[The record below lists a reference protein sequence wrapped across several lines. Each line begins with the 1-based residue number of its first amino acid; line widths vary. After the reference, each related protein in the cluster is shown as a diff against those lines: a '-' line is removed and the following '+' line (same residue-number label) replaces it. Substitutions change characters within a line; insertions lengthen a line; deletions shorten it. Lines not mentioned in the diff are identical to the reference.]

1 MENALLIGM
10 TRQMALRRE
19 MSIIANNLANINTN
33 GYKAEH
39 PLFEQYLMPTAS
51 ENSGAKDIS
60 FVQDVGMHRN
70 LGPGRIDVTENPLD
84 VAIAGEGY
92 FKVQTPEGIRYTRN
106 GAFEL
111 NANGNL
117 VNSDGYPVLSTGGA
131 PITFGA
137 EETGIEIA
145 GDGTIST
152 SEGERG
158 RLGLVKFED
167 ERSLKNAGGTLYRT
181 EQAELPVEE
190 IKLMQGAVESSNVQ
204 PILEMTNMISVMQA
218 YKSAH
223 NIVEK
228 NDELQRRAISTLAD
242 AQ

>member
-33 GYKAEH
+33 GYKSEH
-39 PLFEQYLMPTAS
+39 PLFEEYLMPTAT
-51 ENSGAKDIS
+51 EESGDKDIS

-84 VAIAGEGY
+84 VAISGEGY
-92 FKVQTPEGIRYTRN
+92 FKVQTPEGVRYTRN

-111 NANGNL
+111 NAQGQL
-117 VNSDGYPVLSTGGA
+117 VTPDGHPVLTAGGA
-131 PITFGA
+131 PITFGTD
-137 EETGIEIA
+137 ETGIIIA
-145 GDGTIST
+145 SDGTIST
-152 SEGERG
+152 SQGERG
-158 RLGLVKFED
+158 QLGLVKFEN
-167 ERSLKNAGGTLYRT
+167 ERQLQNAGGTLYRT

-190 IKLMQGAVESSNVQ
+190 TRLMQGAIESSNVQ

-218 YKSAH
+218 YQSAN
-223 NIVEK
+223 NIVDK
-228 NDELQRRAISTLAD
+228 SDELQRRAISTLAETN
-242 AQ
+242 